1 MMVRLVK
8 DGREVEVKDF
18 LANLYIRNGYEVVTE
33 KAMPREEAKAEPMA
47 EPKEE
52 PKRRTVRK
60 TTAKK

>member
-33 KAMPREEAKAEPMA
+33 KVMPREGAKAEPMA